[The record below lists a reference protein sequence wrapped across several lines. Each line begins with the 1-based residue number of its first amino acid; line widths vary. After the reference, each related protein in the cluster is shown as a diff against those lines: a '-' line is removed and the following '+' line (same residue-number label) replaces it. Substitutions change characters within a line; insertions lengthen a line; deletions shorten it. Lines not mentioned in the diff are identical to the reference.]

1 MTKHELISEMSS
13 ELGITK
19 KLCGETLN
27 VMLEE
32 IVRALEMGGRFTQS
46 GFGSFKTVV
55 SKERVGR
62 NPVTGKKCSI
72 LKNKK

>member
-32 IVRALEMGGRFTQS
+32 IVRALEMASSNGGESR
-46 GFGSFKTVV
+46 
-55 SKERVGR
+55 
-62 NPVTGKKCSI
+62 
-72 LKNKK
+72 